1 MSSENLQPF
10 FSRGPWSARRFG
22 GHYAAKPMAFP
33 QGGRVMT
40 RIIAIA
46 VATVLLASIPAWAQR
61 AVSVADCPPI
71 SEKRSEI
78 GCYTLAEQPLGALPE
93 RALFWHL
100 DTFGTRRRA
109 EAAKGPRST
118 VVEAFGQTWLLT
130 IAERGW
136 RAAGGNRVADIGP
149 LPRPAAA
156 QFTAMYLEATFVP
169 GGSVAAH
176 RHSGPEV
183 WYTLSGE
190 QCLETPEGRTIARAG
205 ESTIIRGGL
214 PMALL
219 TRGTETRRSVVL
231 ILHDSSQPA
240 STFVN
245 DWAPKGLCEK

>member
-1 MSSENLQPF
+1 MKRILSIVMRQ
-10 FSRGPWSARRFG
+10 FSAAHSAI
-22 GHYAAKPMAFP
+22 
-33 QGGRVMT
+33 T
-40 RIIAIA
+40 AIA
-46 VATVLLASIPAWAQR
+46 VVAVLLATSPAWAQR

-78 GCYTLAEQPLGALPE
+78 GCYVLTHQPLGALPE
-93 RALFWHL
+93 IPLFWHL
-100 DTFGTRRRA
+100 DTFPTRQTA
-109 EAAKGPRST
+109 ETAKAPRST

-136 RAAGGNRVADIGP
+136 RTAGGKRVAEIGP
-149 LPRPAAA
+149 LPRPAVAE
-156 QFTAMYLEATFVP
+156 FTAMYLEATFVP

-205 ESTIIRGGL
+205 ESTIIPGGL

-219 TRGTETRRSVVL
+219 ARGTETRRSVVL